1 MAAVAEG
8 STNDRSDTEEIDKE
22 HDEKAGDAEIHSE
35 TNELVDVENDTS
47 SEPPDNSSK
56 SGQEDRTEKDPQ
68 GKEKSKMSSPGNEE
82 TEIDKDI
89 VITGEPKLNGRVHID
104 TNLYFEHRQKNARN
118 ESSKNTTVTRPAYSE
133 EKPDKSQL
141 IGTVGHVVSSESTH
155 AQNHKAYHDYE
166 VAHKV
171 LSKNIEKLKNVLEA
185 IEDTHKTK
193 NTGYSNR
200 KFNRDEGI
208 VQQKLLFN
216 DRKAT
221 NSLKLANHSDQHTIK
236 NGSLLSHTRSLG
248 LKEQPLSSKDSIGL
262 HVVEGNGN
270 QTVDIRSQASSDI
283 VDRIANDLVRH
294 GVTSEPNGSSVNQW
308 VNGLP
313 YHNNTLQETLKELKP
328 DDTNIRELISLAV
341 YHVRVLPQNEGV
353 TVTDVH
359 FSARESY
366 AVCPRFNSRSVPDN
380 LQCGPRNC
388 RLLSTCTCEHSPLCF
403 TTFCVLTGVN
413 LISSSPI

>member
-8 STNDRSDTEEIDKE
+8 STNDRSDTEEIVKE
-22 HDEKAGDAEIHSE
+22 HDEKAGDVEIPSE

-47 SEPPDNSSK
+47 NEPADNSSK
-56 SGQEDRTEKDPQ
+56 GGRERTERGPQ
-68 GKEKSKMSSPGNEE
+68 DKEKSGMPSPGNED

-118 ESSKNTTVTRPAYSE
+118 ESSENTTVTRPADSG

-141 IGTVGHVVSSESTH
+141 VGSVGHVVSSESTH
-155 AQNHKAYHDYE
+155 AQTHKAYHDYE

-193 NTGYSNR
+193 NTEFSNR
-200 KFNRDEGI
+200 KFNRDEGL
-208 VQQKLLFN
+208 VQQKPLFN

-221 NSLKLANHSDQHTIK
+221 NSLQLANHSNQDTIK

-248 LKEQPLSSKDSIGL
+248 LKEQPLSNKDSIGL

-270 QTVDIRSQASSDI
+270 RTVDIRSQASSDV
-283 VDRIANDLVRH
+283 VDRIANELVRH
-294 GVTSEPNGSSVNQW
+294 GVTSEPNGSTVNQW
-308 VNGLP
+308 VNRLSS
-313 YHNNTLQETLKELKP
+313 HNNTLQETLKELKP
-328 DDTNIRELISLAV
+328 DDTNIRELISVAV
-341 YHVRVLPQNEGV
+341 YHVRFYPMMK
-353 TVTDVH
+353 
-359 FSARESY
+359 ES
-366 AVCPRFNSRSVPDN
+366 
-380 LQCGPRNC
+380 Q
-388 RLLSTCTCEHSPLCF
+388 
-403 TTFCVLTGVN
+403 
-413 LISSSPI
+413 